1 MLAFLLKQHVFFNIE
16 VFRQN
21 MKLRIS
27 DVSARESATTNS
39 NIICATDDD
48 DTNSFM
54 TAATLD
60 ANPAV
65 ITATTAADNLG
76 FDHPDVVEQLMQY
89 DFDFPDSRSQSI
101 CPAQDQGQGQSQA
114 EAEPQTQY
122 QGQSEAQTQYQG
134 QCHSPSFE
142 FQVRSY
148 QLRYCKKK
156 KLMFSSRITSFHFT
170 SFHFIRL
177 ASSTI
182 SSQIVEI
189 PAIRHVCMHV
199 CISHWPIRNSDM
211 LCFFHLQS

>member
-1 MLAFLLKQHVFFNIE
+1 
-16 VFRQN
+16 
-21 MKLRIS
+21 
-27 DVSARESATTNS
+27 
-39 NIICATDDD
+39 
-48 DTNSFM
+48 M

-101 CPAQDQGQGQSQA
+101 YPAQGQGQSQA

-134 QCHSPSFE
+134 QCQSPSFE

-156 KLMFSSRITSFHFT
+156 KLMFS
-170 SFHFIRL
+170 
-177 ASSTI
+177 
-182 SSQIVEI
+182 
-189 PAIRHVCMHV
+189 
-199 CISHWPIRNSDM
+199 
-211 LCFFHLQS
+211 